1 MFWWSL
7 VALGWSHNDE
17 SLLVAHGVI
26 IWKKQLT
33 HFSQFISPM
42 LFFPNLLIASP
53 NNEQHKI
60 ENKNLENNKIK
71 VESMVKYI
79 EKVVEK
85 ISN

>member
-1 MFWWSL
+1 
-7 VALGWSHNDE
+7 
-17 SLLVAHGVI
+17 
-26 IWKKQLT
+26 
-33 HFSQFISPM
+33 M